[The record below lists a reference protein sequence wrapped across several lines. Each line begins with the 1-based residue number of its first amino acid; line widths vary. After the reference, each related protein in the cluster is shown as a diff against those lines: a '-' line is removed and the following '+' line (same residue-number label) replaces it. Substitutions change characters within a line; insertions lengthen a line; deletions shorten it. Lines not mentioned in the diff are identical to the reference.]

1 MYHRFDEN
9 RYPSTNIKMSD
20 FIKQLDLIKK
30 NNFKFISAEQFEN
43 SLKNVKRNFKASNYL
58 AIATIFFLTGS
69 SLVFSNIFQDQY
81 FIQALIYFS
90 FALFSVL
97 IFILIIWRILK

>member
-1 MYHRFDEN
+1 MFN
-9 RYPSTNIKMSD
+9 LPTNAVKA
-20 FIKQLDLIKK
+20 LDALLKSFQEETIQP
-30 NNFKFISAEQFEN
+30 IES
-43 SLKNVKRNFKASNYL
+43 SLKNVKRNFKAANYL

-69 SLVFSNIFQDQY
+69 TLIFSNKFQDQY
-81 FIQALIYFS
+81 FIQAMIYFS

>member
-1 MYHRFDEN
+1 MFN
-9 RYPSTNIKMSD
+9 LPTNAVKA
-20 FIKQLDLIKK
+20 LDSLLKSIQEET
-30 NNFKFISAEQFEN
+30 IEPIES
-43 SLKNVKRNFKASNYL
+43 SLKKVKRNFKAANYL

-69 SLVFSNIFQDQY
+69 TLMFSNIFQDQY
-81 FIQALIYFS
+81 FIQAMIYFS

>member
-1 MYHRFDEN
+1 MFN
-9 RYPSTNIKMSD
+9 LPTNAVKA
-20 FIKQLDLIKK
+20 LDSLLKSFQEETIQP
-30 NNFKFISAEQFEN
+30 IES
-43 SLKNVKRNFKASNYL
+43 SLKNVKRNFKAANYL

-69 SLVFSNIFQDQY
+69 TLMFSNKFQDQY
-81 FIQALIYFS
+81 FIQAMIYFS

>member
-1 MYHRFDEN
+1 MFN
-9 RYPSTNIKMSD
+9 LPNNAVKA
-20 FIKQLDLIKK
+20 LDALLKSFQEETIQP
-30 NNFKFISAEQFEN
+30 IES
-43 SLKNVKRNFKASNYL
+43 SLKNVKRNFKAANYL

-69 SLVFSNIFQDQY
+69 TLMFSNKFQDQY
-81 FIQALIYFS
+81 FIQAMIYFS

>member
-1 MYHRFDEN
+1 MFN
-9 RYPSTNIKMSD
+9 LPTNAVKA
-20 FIKQLDLIKK
+20 LDALLKSFQEETIQP
-30 NNFKFISAEQFEN
+30 IES
-43 SLKNVKRNFKASNYL
+43 SLKNVKRNFKSANYL

-69 SLVFSNIFQDQY
+69 TLMFSNKFQDQY
-81 FIQALIYFS
+81 FIQAMIYFS

>member
-1 MYHRFDEN
+1 MFN
-9 RYPSTNIKMSD
+9 LPTNAVKA
-20 FIKQLDLIKK
+20 LDALLKSFQEETIQP
-30 NNFKFISAEQFEN
+30 IES
-43 SLKNVKRNFKASNYL
+43 SLKNVKRNFKAANYL

-69 SLVFSNIFQDQY
+69 TLMFSNKFQDQY
-81 FIQALIYFS
+81 FIQAMIYFS

>member
-1 MYHRFDEN
+1 MFN
-9 RYPSTNIKMSD
+9 LPTNAIKAVDALLNSFQEETID
-20 FIKQLDLIKK
+20 PI
-30 NNFKFISAEQFEN
+30 EN

>member
-1 MYHRFDEN
+1 MFN
-9 RYPSTNIKMSD
+9 LPTNAVKA
-20 FIKQLDLIKK
+20 LDALLKSFQEETIQP
-30 NNFKFISAEQFEN
+30 IES
-43 SLKNVKRNFKASNYL
+43 SLKNVKRNFKSANYL

-69 SLVFSNIFQDQY
+69 TLMFSNNFQDQY
-81 FIQALIYFS
+81 FIQAMIYFS

>member
-1 MYHRFDEN
+1 MFNLPTNAIKAVDELLN
-9 RYPSTNIKMSD
+9 SFQEETIDPI
-20 FIKQLDLIKK
+20 
-30 NNFKFISAEQFEN
+30 EN

-58 AIATIFFLTGS
+58 AIASIFFLTGS

>member
-1 MYHRFDEN
+1 MFN
-9 RYPSTNIKMSD
+9 LPTNAVKA
-20 FIKQLDLIKK
+20 LDALLKSFQEETIQP
-30 NNFKFISAEQFEN
+30 IES
-43 SLKNVKRNFKASNYL
+43 SLKNVKRNFKSANYL

-69 SLVFSNIFQDQY
+69 TLIFSNKFQDQY
-81 FIQALIYFS
+81 FIQAMIYFS

>member
-1 MYHRFDEN
+1 MFN
-9 RYPSTNIKMSD
+9 LPTNAIKAVD
-20 FIKQLDLIKK
+20 ALLIS
-30 NNFKFISAEQFEN
+30 FQEETIDPIEN

-81 FIQALIYFS
+81 FIEALIYFS